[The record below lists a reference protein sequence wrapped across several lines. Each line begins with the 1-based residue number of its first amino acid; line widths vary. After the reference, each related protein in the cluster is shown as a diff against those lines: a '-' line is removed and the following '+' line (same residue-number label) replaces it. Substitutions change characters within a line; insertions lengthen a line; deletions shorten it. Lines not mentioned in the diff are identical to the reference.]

1 MNSRF
6 LKQGALFAA
15 ITAFILITSASAI
28 AAQDI
33 LRVVDQAGRIIDVPQ
48 PVERIVSAYGIA
60 TYYVYALGAGDRIVN
75 AWYVQIRG
83 ISQAP
88 EALHQIEPNLA
99 EKLSFGTPNLE
110 EIVAKEPDLVLTN
123 PVKHGNLAATL
134 AELGIPAIQYTA
146 ETPEAIKEA
155 MLLTGTILGPETTSR
170 AEAFADTCDR
180 VLDQVRTQ
188 TDAIPADQRLH
199 VYFCGSDPLRA
210 ASGDMYQSLMLA
222 AAGGI
227 SVSQGLVGYWNNV
240 NLEQVLVWEP
250 DVIVITTYGGL
261 DPEGILNDP
270 DWQAIPAVQNG
281 RVYKMPGLAA
291 AWDTPVPDSI
301 LGILWLAERLYPE
314 EVAFDLEEE
323 VRDFYGTFYDYRLS
337 DDEVARLLG
346 K

>member
-1 MNSRF
+1 MNSRL
-6 LKQGALFAA
+6 LKQGSLFVA
-15 ITAFILITSASAI
+15 ITAFILITSASTI
-28 AAQDI
+28 AAQDT
-33 LRVVDQAGRIIDVPQ
+33 LRVVDQTGRIIDVPQ

-88 EALHQIEPNLA
+88 EALYRIEPNLA

-110 EIVAKEPDLVLTN
+110 EVVAKEPDLVLTN
-123 PVKHGNLAATL
+123 PVKHGALAVTL

-146 ETPEAIKEA
+146 ETPEEIKEA
-155 MLLTGTILGPETTSR
+155 MLLTGTALGPETTAR
-170 AEAFADTCDR
+170 AETFADTCDR
-180 VLDQVRTQ
+180 LLNQVRTQ
-188 TDAIPADQRLH
+188 TDAIPEDQRLR

-210 ASGDMYQSLMLA
+210 ASGDMYQSLMIE

-261 DPEGILNDP
+261 EPEGIIDDP
-270 DWQAIPAVQNG
+270 DWQAIPAVKNG

-301 LGILWLAERLYPE
+301 LGILWLAERLYPD
-314 EVAFDLEEE
+314 EVVFDLEEE
-323 VRDFYGTFYDYRLS
+323 VRDFYGTFYDYQLS

-346 K
+346 D

>member
-6 LKQGALFAA
+6 LKQRALFVA
-15 ITAFILITSASAI
+15 ITALMLITSASVVAD
-28 AAQDI
+28 QDI
-33 LRVVDQAGRIIDVPQ
+33 LRVVDQTGRIIDVPQ

-88 EALHQIEPNLA
+88 EGLHRIEPNLA
-99 EKLSFGTPNLE
+99 EKLSFGIPNLE
-110 EIVAKEPDLVLTN
+110 EVVAKEPDLVLTN
-123 PVKHGNLAATL
+123 PVKHGTLAATL

-146 ETPEAIKEA
+146 ETPKAIKEA
-155 MLLTGTILGPETTSR
+155 MLLTGTALGPETTAR

-180 VLDQVRTQ
+180 VLDQIRTQ
-188 TDAIPADQRLH
+188 TDAIPSDQRLR

-210 ASGDMYQSLMLA
+210 ASGDMYQSLMIE

-227 SVSQGLVGYWNNV
+227 SVSQGLIGYWNNV

-261 DPEGILNDP
+261 EPEGILNDP
-270 DWQAIPAVQNG
+270 DWQAIPAVKNE
-281 RVYKMPGLAA
+281 RVYKIPGLAA

-314 EVAFDLEEE
+314 EVSFDLEEE
-323 VRDFYGTFYDYRLS
+323 VRNFYGTFYDCQLS
-337 DDEVARLLG
+337 DEEIARLLG
-346 K
+346 E

>member
-6 LKQGALFAA
+6 LKQRALFAA
-15 ITAFILITSASAI
+15 ITAFILITTVSAI
-28 AAQDI
+28 GTQDT
-33 LRVVDQAGRIIDVPQ
+33 LCVVDQTGRIIDVPQ

-88 EALHQIEPNLA
+88 EGLHRIEPNLA
-99 EKLSFGTPNLE
+99 EKLSFGIPNLE
-110 EIVAKEPDLVLTN
+110 EVVAKEPDLVLTN
-123 PVKHGNLAATL
+123 PVKHGTLAATL

-146 ETPEAIKEA
+146 ETPKAIKEA
-155 MLLTGTILGPETTSR
+155 MLLTGTALGPETTAR

-180 VLDQVRTQ
+180 VLDQIRTQ
-188 TDAIPADQRLH
+188 TDAIPSDQRLRA
-199 VYFCGSDPLRA
+199 YFCGSDPLRV
-210 ASGDMYQSLMLA
+210 ASGDMYQSLMIE

-261 DPEGILNDP
+261 EPEGILNDP
-270 DWQAIPAVQNG
+270 DWQAIPAVKNG
-281 RVYKMPGLAA
+281 RVYKIPGLAA

-314 EVAFDLEEE
+314 EVSFDLEEE
-323 VRDFYGTFYDYRLS
+323 VRNFYGTFYDCQLS
-337 DDEVARLLG
+337 DEEIARLLG
-346 K
+346 E

>member
-33 LRVVDQAGRIIDVPQ
+33 VRVVDQAGRIIDVSQ

-88 EALHQIEPNLA
+88 EALYLIEPNLA

-110 EIVAKEPDLVLTN
+110 EVVAKEPDLVLTN
-123 PVKHGNLAATL
+123 PVKHGALAVTL

-146 ETPEAIKEA
+146 ETPEEIKEA
-155 MLLTGTILGPETTSR
+155 MLLTGTALGPKTTAR

-180 VLDQVRTQ
+180 LLNQVRTQ
-188 TDAIPADQRLH
+188 TDAIPEDQRLR

-210 ASGDMYQSLMLA
+210 ASGDMYQSLMIE

-261 DPEGILNDP
+261 EPEGIIDDP
-270 DWQAIPAVQNG
+270 DWQAIPAVKNG

-314 EVAFDLEEE
+314 EVAFNLEEE
-323 VRDFYGTFYDYRLS
+323 VRDFYGTFYDYQMS
-337 DDEVARLLG
+337 DDEVSRLLG